1 MSTTPAPAEADAR
14 FGFGENWRRF
24 LRGVDESRIRAAEH
38 SLIDMLNVPS
48 LAGRTFLDVGSGSG
62 LFSLAAVRLGADEV
76 HSFDFD
82 PDSVACTEELRRR
95 FAPDARW
102 RIERGSVLDDAY
114 LARLGRWH
122 VVYSWGVLHHTGN
135 MWGALDRA
143 GGLVAP
149 DGQLFIAIYND
160 QGLRSKLWTIE
171 KRLYVQHAWL
181 RPALVA
187 GGLTGFVAGAAAT
200 DLIRGVPPWRRY
212 RIRPMRGMSVLPD
225 LVDWLG
231 GYPFQ
236 VATREQVQSFFEAR
250 GFSLAT
256 LVSCGRAS
264 GCNEFVFRA
273 PAAAPGPAGTPDR

>member
-62 LFSLAAVRLGADEV
+62 LFSLAAARLGADEV
-76 HSFDFD
+76 HSFDVD

-102 RIERGSVLDDAY
+102 RIEHGSVLDDAY
-114 LARLGRWH
+114 LTRLGRWH

-181 RPALVA
+181 RPALIA
-187 GGLTGFVAGAAAT
+187 GGAGALVSYAAVK
-200 DLIRGVPPWRRY
+200 DLRRGRLPWRRY
-212 RIRPMRGMSVLPD
+212 TSGPTRGMSFLPD
-225 LVDWLG
+225 LIDWLG
-231 GYPFQ
+231 GYPFE
-236 VATREQVQSFFEAR
+236 VASPQAISRFYESR
-250 GFSLAT
+250 GFAIERVNARAT
-256 LVSCGRAS
+256 S
-264 GCNEFVFRA
+264 GCNEFVFRRSV
-273 PAAAPGPAGTPDR
+273 PERHSHTP